1 MWIDNHCH
9 LPDDL
14 ELATQLV
21 EQAAEAGV
29 TQLVDVGTDVES
41 SISAIARAT
50 AIETVHATAGVHPH
64 DAKIG
69 IDGLAE
75 LLEAPE
81 VVAVGECGLDYHYD
95 NSPRDEQRRVFGAQI
110 DLAHERSLPLVI
122 HSRSAWEDTYA
133 VLEAH
138 GIPERS
144 VFHCFTGGPAEAEW
158 ALERGMVLSFS
169 GIVTFPSA
177 TDLAEAAVLCPLDSM
192 MVETDSPYLAPVPH
206 RGQKNRPELVVAVG
220 ERIAELKG
228 VDVEEVARATTRNAI
243 GFYGL

>member
-29 TQLVDVGTDVES
+29 TRLVDVGTDVES

-228 VDVEEVARATTRNAI
+228 VDVDEVARATTRNAI